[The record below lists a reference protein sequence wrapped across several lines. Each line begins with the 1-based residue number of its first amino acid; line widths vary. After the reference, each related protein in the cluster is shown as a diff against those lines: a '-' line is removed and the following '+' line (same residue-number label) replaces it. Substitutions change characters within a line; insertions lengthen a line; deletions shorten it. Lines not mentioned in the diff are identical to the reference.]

1 MLYKPH
7 EYQEFATAKLL
18 EQDSVGLFMDM
29 GLGKTVCALTAIEDL
44 LYNKFD
50 AERVLIIAPLRVAE
64 STWPTEVEKWDHL
77 NRIKIIPILGY
88 ERNRIRALACKGKV
102 FTINRE
108 NVVWLVNYL
117 GKNWNFDTVIIDE
130 LSSFKSAKS
139 RRFKALRK
147 VRPLIKRIYGLT
159 GTPAPN
165 SYLDLWPQIYL
176 LDQGERLGKTLT
188 GYRERYFEPD
198 KRNNMVVFSWRM
210 KPGAK
215 EAIEE
220 KLQDLCVSL
229 TAADYLKMP
238 DRIDNVVSVKLPASA
253 KAVYDKFERDMFM
266 ETPEIIAGNAAVLT
280 GKLLQLANGA
290 VYDEAGLPR
299 WIHDDKLDALGEIL
313 EANEGKPVLVFY
325 SYKHDL
331 LRIKQ
336 KYGGKMLDNA
346 SDVTAWNEGKTP
358 LLLAHP
364 ASAGHGLNLQAGGNI
379 IVWFGLPWSLELYQ
393 QANAR
398 LYRQG
403 QTQAVVI
410 NHLIAAGTMDEQV
423 LRVLQKKG
431 VGQAGLIEA
440 LKARMEEVKSKWCP
454 E

>member
-7 EYQEFATAKLL
+7 DYQKRMIELIL
-18 EQDSVGLFMDM
+18 SQDAVGLFADM
-29 GLGKTVCALTAIEDL
+29 GMGKSVAALTAIEDL
-44 LYNKFD
+44 LYNQFE

-64 STWPTEVEKWDHL
+64 STWPDEVAKWDHL
-77 NRIKIIPILGY
+77 KRIKIIPILGS
-88 ERNRIRALACKGKV
+88 EKNRIRALATKNKV
-102 FTINRE
+102 YTINRE
-108 NVVWLVNYL
+108 NVVWLVDYM
-117 GKNWNFDTVIIDE
+117 GKHWNFDTVIIDE
-130 LSSFKSAKS
+130 LSSFKSAKT
-139 RRFKALRK
+139 RRFRALRK

-176 LDQGERLGKTLT
+176 LDQGERLGKTIT

-229 TAADYLKMP
+229 IAEDYLKMP
-238 DRIDNVVSVKLPASA
+238 ERIDNIVTLQLPLAT
-253 KAVYDKFERDMFM
+253 KAIYDKFEREMLM
-266 ETPEIIAGNAAVLT
+266 EMPEIIAGNAAVLT

-290 VYDEAGLPR
+290 VYDEAGIPR
-299 WIHDDKLDALGEIL
+299 WIHDEKLEALGEIL
-313 EANEGKPVLVFY
+313 EANAGKPVLVFY
-325 SYKHDL
+325 SYRHDL
-331 LRIKQ
+331 SRIKL
-336 KYGGKMLDNA
+336 KYGGRMLDKPE
-346 SDVTAWNEGKTP
+346 DVTQWNEGKIP

-410 NHLIAAGTMDEQV
+410 NHLVAAGTMDEQV

-431 VGQAGLIEA
+431 SGQAGLIEA
-440 LKARMEEVKSKWCP
+440 LKARIEEVKNVV
-454 E
+454 EV

>member
-7 EYQEFATAKLL
+7 EYQQFATAKIL
-18 EQDSVGLFMDM
+18 EQDAVGLFMEM
-29 GLGKTVCALTAIEDL
+29 GLGKTICALTAVEDL
-44 LYNKFD
+44 IYNRFD

-64 STWPTEVEKWDHL
+64 STWPDEVAKWDHL
-77 NRIKIIPILGY
+77 NLIRITPILGT
-88 ERNRIRALACKGKV
+88 EKQRIQALNTKGRV
-102 FTINRE
+102 YTINRE

-130 LSSFKSAKS
+130 LSSFKSAKA
-139 RRFKALRK
+139 RRFRALRK

-176 LDQGERLGKTLT
+176 LDQGERLGKTIT

-215 EAIEE
+215 KAIEE

-229 TAADYLKMP
+229 TAEDYLKMP
-238 DRIDNVVSVKLPASA
+238 ERIDNIVTLQLPAA
-253 KAVYDKFERDMFM
+253 TKAIYDKFEREMLM
-266 ETPEIIAGNAAVLT
+266 ETPEIIAGNAAVLA

-290 VYDEAGLPR
+290 VYDDAGIPR
-299 WIHDDKLDALGEIL
+299 WIHDEKLEALGEIL
-313 EANEGKPVLVFY
+313 EANAGKPVLVFY
-325 SYKHDL
+325 SYRHDL
-331 LRIKQ
+331 SRITQ
-336 KYGGKMLDNA
+336 KYGGRMLDKPE
-346 SDVTAWNEGKTP
+346 DVAQWNEGGIP

-410 NHLIAAGTMDEQV
+410 NHLIAAGTIDEQV

-431 VGQAGLIEA
+431 AGQYGLIEA
-440 LKARMEEVKSKWCP
+440 LKARIEVVKNAAAN
-454 E
+454 